1 MYSSLKGFSHK
12 KIMSHWI
19 IEAVIYKF
27 FTIVSIRKY
36 PWILVL
42 LSDRFLKL
50 VRDDPIEK
58 QTAQEQ
64 LVLYLTVSS
73 NLTIP
78 QTNRQP
84 YYHLEM

>member
-1 MYSSLKGFSHK
+1 M
-12 KIMSHWI
+12 
-19 IEAVIYKF
+19 IYKI

-78 QTNRQP
+78 HTNRQP

>member
-1 MYSSLKGFSHK
+1 M
-12 KIMSHWI
+12 
-19 IEAVIYKF
+19 IYKI

-64 LVLYLTVSS
+64 LVLYSTVSG

-78 QTNRQP
+78 HTNRQP

>member
-1 MYSSLKGFSHK
+1 M
-12 KIMSHWI
+12 
-19 IEAVIYKF
+19 IYKI

-64 LVLYLTVSS
+64 LVLYLTVSG

-78 QTNRQP
+78 HTNRQP